1 MKFTEIKKWAKSHG
15 YELSRKKIEAETK
28 TYFYTWS
35 TGDESGTADSVF
47 DSAKAIYNH
56 ITNDKW
62 VEYQE
67 NYVPPQKEEK
77 WSHL

>member
-1 MKFTEIKKWAKSHG
+1 MKFTEIKKWAASCG
-15 YELSRKKIEAETK
+15 YDLSRKKQEDK
-28 TYFYTWS
+28 TYLYTW
-35 TGDESGTADSVF
+35 THGEGGGTATSTF

-77 WSHL
+77 WSYL